1 MNYLTQRVSR
11 VGKAAAA
18 ALVVAMIALPASA
31 ATFIGDLTF
40 SGDFTLDDGVTLG
53 TTTDLFF
60 PGNDFDVDG
69 AAGDFDTIAGIDQFD
84 IGAIADLDLGLS
96 GGPVVLVNIAGTSF
110 TLETVNIIFQSD
122 SVLLIEGTGF
132 VTYNGM
138 DTAGFFDLTANSI
151 GSQTNFS
158 AGITTIPVPGA
169 VWLLGSALLALGL
182 RRRS

>member
-1 MNYLTQRVSR
+1 MNYFTQRATR
-11 VGKAAAA
+11 AGKAAAA

-31 ATFIGDLTF
+31 ATFAGDLTF
-40 SGDFTLDDGVTLG
+40 SGNFALDDGETLA

-69 AAGDFDTIAGIDQFD
+69 SAGDFATVAGISQFD

-96 GGPVVLVNIAGTSF
+96 SGPVVLISIGGVDF
-110 TLETVNIIFQSD
+110 TLETLTVVFRND
-122 SVLLIEGTGF
+122 SVLLLEGTGF

-138 DTAGFFDLTANSI
+138 NTDAFFDLSADSI
-151 GSQTNFS
+151 GALDNFS
-158 AGITTIPVPGA
+158 AGITAVPVPGA
-169 VWLLGSALLALGL
+169 VWLLGSALMALGL